1 MAFNMRNTSLLAV
14 MPAGIGYLTF
24 ASEEWVDYARE
35 VLKAQCS
42 RYASQLSDLEPLT
55 ICEVG
60 MNPPAYLR
68 CGDRLGW

>member
-1 MAFNMRNTSLLAV
+1 MASNMRHTSLLAV
-14 MPAGIGYLTF
+14 MPEGIGDLTF